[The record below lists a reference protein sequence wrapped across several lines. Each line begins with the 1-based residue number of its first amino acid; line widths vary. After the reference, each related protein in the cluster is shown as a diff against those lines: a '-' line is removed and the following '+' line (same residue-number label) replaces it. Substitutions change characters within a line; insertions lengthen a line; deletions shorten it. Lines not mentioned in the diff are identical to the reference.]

1 MKGELKSLNL
11 SKDHKKVPIAK
22 VNDIII
28 TESSDIIKNITK
40 NYAKIQLDKK
50 NTNFDLFFPEDT
62 QKWSDWSEK
71 ELAIMLYPNI
81 TRNLKES
88 FDCFSY
94 VDNVDTWSKPQQIVV
109 KYIGSGFMSL
119 ANGKIKKKYNIVDE
133 RLELIDLLKVWTNSI
148 SGKKYLHGDIITMPD
163 LMVFGV
169 LKSIC
174 TTITFKE
181 IMENIELKDWYNRV
195 DNALKIYEVKN
206 N

>member
-11 SKDHKKVPIAK
+11 EKGLKKVPIAR

-28 TESSDIIKNITK
+28 TESSEIIKNITN
-40 NYAKIQLDKK
+40 NYAKIQLDKNK
-50 NTNFDLFFPEDT
+50 TNFDLFFPDDT

-81 TRNLKES
+81 TRSLKES

-94 VDNVDTWSKPQQIVV
+94 VDNVDTWSKPRQIVI

-119 ANGKIKKKYNIVDE
+119 ANSKIKKKYNIIDE
-133 RLELIDLLKVWTNSI
+133 RLELIEVLKVWTNSI
-148 SGKKYLHGDIITMPD
+148 NGKKYLHGDMMTMPD

-174 TTITFKE
+174 TTITFRE
-181 IMENIELKDWYNRV
+181 IMDNNELKDWYTRV
-195 DNALKIYEVKN
+195 DNALTSYEVK
-206 N
+206 